1 MYIVSLVAFFVFVGA
16 SMSCDVTFSSTDVIV
31 KCNSSSISPVPE
43 NVTILICVSNKDFCN
58 SDLFCNPKYGKLRV
72 LDIENNEL
80 KSIPKG
86 CFSSFTSLEK
96 LTLSNNG
103 HLGYDN
109 LYNACYKLN
118 QTLIQELNVNKIN
131 HLVLVNRPFPRN
143 ISRLLTNTSLHTL
156 NLEYNGI
163 KLVEAGV
170 IYYMPRTLQK
180 ISARGNGLLTI
191 EDGEF
196 IFEVNYLENLKELDI
211 SDQSDSIM
219 SRPRERKHVF
229 LKDESVKYK
238 KNPCHRRIC
247 IKSPKSLEKLRARN
261 FHYVRPCLPPITLN
275 QSHLKFLD
283 FSNSGYQN
291 WIGPLGINSLEEL
304 DLSGNQCTFI
314 KMGFFNQ
321 MPNLITLNIEKN
333 YLGSF
338 LASSNSINVF
348 QNLRSL
354 MFLKMGDNFISHLP
368 KDLIKYNILLKELDI
383 SHNAIETLDLDIGS
397 LTQLT
402 YINCSINK
410 LTTLPKSF
418 RDGLDRIVE
427 NTDENLQNITI
438 NLSRNRILCT
448 CENLDFLEW
457 CMNSQ
462 VSVRFSPDETCTGFN
477 GNITQAYQYLRNE
490 CNKGNGVRKWLYPVQ
505 TMCILFIVSVIALI
519 VYKKRWSIIYSWYM
533 FRLQRKGYMPIEEC
547 NNGYQYNAFLSFA
560 DEDRPFVDQ
569 VVTKLEENTI
579 LQCQVCV
586 HYRDFTPGRSI
597 YKNIVEAIHMS
608 KKTVVFISRAF
619 LKSSWCKYELR
630 MAMTEESY
638 RKRQVVVMVVLEAI
652 PNNDLPL
659 DILQYYNKRSY
670 IEKPTSQNDM
680 EVYWK
685 MLGKMVAND
694 DDL

>member
-1 MYIVSLVAFFVFVGA
+1 MVAFFVFVGA

-118 QTLIQELNVNKIN
+118 QTLIQELNVNRIN

-143 ISRLLTNTSLHTL
+143 ISLLLINTSLHTL

-163 KLVEAGV
+163 RLVEAGV
-170 IYYMPRTLQK
+170 IYYLPRTLQK
-180 ISARGNGLLTI
+180 ISVRGNRIHIT
-191 EDGEF
+191 EDEE
-196 IFEVNYLENLKELDI
+196 IPIEVNYLENLKELDI
-211 SDQSDSIM
+211 SDQSVNSIM
-219 SRPRERKHVF
+219 SRPRERKHVS
-229 LKDESVKYK
+229 LRDESVKYK
-238 KNPCHRRIC
+238 NNPCNRRLF

-261 FHYVRPCLPPITLN
+261 VHIIRSCLPPFSTSN
-275 QSHLKFLD
+275 HSHLKFLD
-283 FSNSGYQN
+283 FSDSGYQE
-291 WIGPLGINSLEEL
+291 WIGPLGFNSLEEL
-304 DLSGNQCTFI
+304 DLSENQCTFI
-314 KMGFFNQ
+314 KTDFFNQ

-338 LASSNSINVF
+338 LASSTSISVF
-348 QNLRSL
+348 QELRSL
-354 MFLKMGDNFISHLP
+354 MYLKMKDNFINHLP
-368 KDLIKYNILLKELDI
+368 QALIRYNILLKELDI
-383 SHNAIETLDLDIGS
+383 SHNEIEALDLDIGP
-397 LTQLT
+397 LKQLT
-402 YINCSINK
+402 YIDCSSNK
-410 LTTLPKSF
+410 LATLPKSF
-418 RDGLDRIVE
+418 RDSLDRLVE
-427 NTDENLQNITI
+427 NTNMDLKNITI

-462 VSVRFSPDETCTGFN
+462 VVVRFSPNDTCTGYD
-477 GNITQAYQYLRNE
+477 GNITLAYQYLRNE
-490 CNKGNGVRKWLYPVQ
+490 CKKDNSVREWLYLVQ
-505 TMCILFIVSVIALI
+505 TMCILFIMSVFALI
-519 VYKKRWSIIYSWYM
+519 VYKKRWSIIYRWYL
-533 FRLQRKGYMPIEEC
+533 FRLQRKGYTPIEGC
-547 NNGYQYNAFLSFA
+547 NEGYQYDAFLSFA
-560 DEDRPFVDQ
+560 DEDRPFVNQ

-652 PNNDLPL
+652 PNTDLPL
-659 DILQYYNKRSY
+659 DVLQYYNKKSY

-685 MLGKMVAND
+685 MLGNMVTTD
-694 DDL
+694 DDLY